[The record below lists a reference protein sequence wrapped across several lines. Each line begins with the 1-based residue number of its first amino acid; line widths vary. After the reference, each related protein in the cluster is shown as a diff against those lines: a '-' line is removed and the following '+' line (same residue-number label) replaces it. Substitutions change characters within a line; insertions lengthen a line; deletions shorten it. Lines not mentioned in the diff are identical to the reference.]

1 MKSRQRVFYDDAQ
14 ALQREHDKEME
25 EYTKKKQKELVEDR
39 RLEAERRIRQW
50 CQELTVRHK
59 EEEEELIGQD
69 VQEQWLHRIQGTIVT
84 GGGNIWIN
92 VSNEA
97 GARILS
103 KALWTYNMITSLD
116 LSRMGLSDIMDA
128 YICGTLR
135 YNWSVVKL
143 ESGENKL
150 GVKTCLA
157 WQASMRNNDILK

>member
-14 ALQREHDKEME
+14 ALQREHDKEVE

-50 CQELTVRHK
+50 CHELTVRHK
-59 EEEEELIGQD
+59 EEEKELIGQD
-69 VQEQWLHRIQGTIVT
+69 VQIQWLHRIQGTIVT

-92 VSNEA
+92 VRNEA

-103 KALWTYNMITSLD
+103 KALWSYNMITSLD
-116 LSRMGLSDIMDA
+116 LSRTGLSDVMDA
-128 YICGTLR
+128 YICWTLR

-143 ESGENKL
+143 ELGENKL

-157 WQASMRNNDILK
+157 LQASMRNNGILK